1 MFALKKLLPN
11 IYRGVALLVIL
22 LSGCATNVVPIN
34 KPGNDVSIVK
44 VNEVQK
50 KIASCIA
57 EVNQSDDAKYV
68 DEHILALTE
77 KSPNATE
84 LFNSSDKIASDQ
96 ATVLIRFKESTLKC
110 RDIANKL
117 PSPALVAVY
126 TNFYTNIDAVYK
138 DLIDKRI
145 TIGVANQERQMRIQY
160 AKNRFAKILKSETG
174 G

>member
-1 MFALKKLLPN
+1 MKN
-11 IYRGVALLVIL
+11 IYRGIALLVTL
-22 LSGCATNVVPIN
+22 LSGCATNVALIN
-34 KPGNDVSIVK
+34 RPGNDVSIAK

-50 KIASCIA
+50 KIASCVA

-68 DEHILALTE
+68 DEHILVLTE
-77 KSPNATE
+77 KSLNAKE

-96 ATVLIRFKESTLKC
+96 AAVLIRFKESTLKC
-110 RDIANKL
+110 RAITNEL

-126 TNFYTNIDAVYK
+126 SNFYTNIDAVYN

-160 AKNRFAKILKSETG
+160 AKTRFAQILKSETG
-174 G
+174 E

>member
-1 MFALKKLLPN
+1 MKN
-11 IYRGVALLVIL
+11 IYRGIALLAIL
-22 LSGCATNVVPIN
+22 LSGCATNETPTN
-34 KPGNDVSIVK
+34 KPGNDVSIAK

-50 KIASCIA
+50 KIASCVA

-68 DEHILALTE
+68 DEHILVLTE
-77 KSPNATE
+77 KSQNAKE
-84 LFNSSDKIASDQ
+84 LFNSSDKIAFDQ
-96 ATVLIRFKESTLKC
+96 AAVLIRFKESTLKC
-110 RDIANKL
+110 RDITNEL

-126 TNFYTNIDAVYK
+126 ANFYTNIDAIYK

-160 AKNRFAKILKSETG
+160 AKSRFSQILKSETG

>member
-1 MFALKKLLPN
+1 MNN
-11 IYRGVALLVIL
+11 IYRGVAMVVIL
-22 LSGCATNVVPIN
+22 LSGCASNTSLTK
-34 KPGNDVSIVK
+34 KPNCDISIAK

-50 KIASCIA
+50 KIASCVA

-68 DEHILALTE
+68 DEHILVLTE
-77 KSPNATE
+77 KSPNAKE

-96 ATVLIRFKESTLKC
+96 AAVLIRFKESTLKC
-110 RDIANKL
+110 RAITNEL

-126 TNFYTNIDAVYK
+126 SNFYTNIDAVYK

-145 TIGVANQERQMRIQY
+145 TIGVANQERSMRIQY
-160 AKNRFAKILKSETG
+160 AKIRFAQILKSETG

>member
-1 MFALKKLLPN
+1 MKN
-11 IYRGVALLVIL
+11 IYRGVLMFAVL
-22 LSGCATNVVPIN
+22 LSGCATNTAPIKN
-34 KPGNDVSIVK
+34 PNNDVSIAK

-68 DEHILALTE
+68 DEHILVLTE
-77 KSPNATE
+77 KSPNAKE

-96 ATVLIRFKESTLKC
+96 AAVLVRFKESTLKC
-110 RDIANKL
+110 RDIANEL
-117 PSPALVAVY
+117 PSPALVGIY
-126 TNFYTNIDAVYK
+126 TNFYVNIDAVYK

-160 AKNRFAKILKSETG
+160 AKSRFAQILKSETG

>member
-1 MFALKKLLPN
+1 MNKVHMKN
-11 IYRGVALLVIL
+11 IYRGAALVVVL
-22 LSGCATNVVPIN
+22 LSGCATNTAPIN
-34 KPGNDVSIVK
+34 KPNNDVSIAK

-68 DEHILALTE
+68 DEHILVLTE
-77 KSPNATE
+77 RSPNAKE
-84 LFNSSDKIASDQ
+84 LFNSSDKLASDQ
-96 ATVLIRFKESTLKC
+96 AAVLKRFKESTLKC
-110 RDIANKL
+110 RQIANEL
-117 PSPALVAVY
+117 PSPALVTVY
-126 TNFYTNIDAVYK
+126 TNFYDNIDAVYK

-160 AKNRFAKILKSETG
+160 AKSRFTQILKSEAG

>member
-1 MFALKKLLPN
+1 MKN
-11 IYRGVALLVIL
+11 IYRGIALLVTL
-22 LSGCATNVVPIN
+22 LSGCATNVALIN
-34 KPGNDVSIVK
+34 RPGNDVSIAK

-50 KIASCIA
+50 KIASCVA

-68 DEHILALTE
+68 DEHILVLTE
-77 KSPNATE
+77 KSLNAKE

-96 ATVLIRFKESTLKC
+96 AAVLIRFKESTLKC
-110 RDIANKL
+110 RAITNEL

-126 TNFYTNIDAVYK
+126 SNFYTNIDAVYN

-160 AKNRFAKILKSETG
+160 AKTRFAQILKSET
-174 G
+174 

>member
-1 MFALKKLLPN
+1 MAPDVIAKAQIPANTAPIKKPN
-11 IYRGVALLVIL
+11 
-22 LSGCATNVVPIN
+22 
-34 KPGNDVSIVK
+34 NDVSIEK

-68 DEHILALTE
+68 DEHILVLTE
-77 KSPNATE
+77 KSSNAKE

-96 ATVLIRFKESTLKC
+96 AAVLVRFKESTLKC
-110 RDIANKL
+110 RDIANEL
-117 PSPALVAVY
+117 PSPALVGIY
-126 TNFYTNIDAVYK
+126 TNFYVNIDAVYK

-160 AKNRFAKILKSETG
+160 AKSRFAQILKSETG

>member
-1 MFALKKLLPN
+1 MKNIYHGVLMFA
-11 IYRGVALLVIL
+11 VL
-22 LSGCATNVVPIN
+22 LSGCATNTAP
-34 KPGNDVSIVK
+34 KKATNDVSIAK

-50 KIASCIA
+50 KISSCIA

-68 DEHILALTE
+68 DEHILVLTE
-77 KSPNATE
+77 KSPNAKE

-96 ATVLIRFKESTLKC
+96 AAVLIRFKESTLKC
-110 RDIANKL
+110 RAITNEL

-126 TNFYTNIDAVYK
+126 SNFYTNIDAVYK

-160 AKNRFAKILKSETG
+160 AKTRFAQILKSETG

>member
-1 MFALKKLLPN
+1 MRN
-11 IYRGVALLVIL
+11 IYRGIALLGIV
-22 LSGCATNVVPIN
+22 LSGCATNVAPIT

-50 KIASCIA
+50 KIASCVA

-68 DEHILALTE
+68 DEHILVLTE
-77 KSPNATE
+77 KSPNAKE

-96 ATVLIRFKESTLKC
+96 AAVLERFKESTLKC
-110 RDIANKL
+110 RAIANEL

-145 TIGVANQERQMRIQY
+145 TIGVANQERSMRIQY
-160 AKNRFAKILKSETG
+160 AKDRWAQILKTEKG
-174 G
+174 GS

>member
-1 MFALKKLLPN
+1 MKN
-11 IYRGVALLVIL
+11 IYRGIALLVVL

-34 KPGNDVSIVK
+34 KPGNDVSIAK

-50 KIASCIA
+50 KIASCVA

-68 DEHILALTE
+68 DEHILVLTE
-77 KSPNATE
+77 KSPNAKE

-96 ATVLIRFKESTLKC
+96 AAVLKRFKESTLKC
-110 RDIANKL
+110 RAIANEL

-126 TNFYTNIDAVYK
+126 TNFYINIDAVYK

-145 TIGVANQERQMRIQY
+145 TIGVANQERSMRIQY
-160 AKNRFAKILKSETG
+160 AKERWAQILKAEKGSS
-174 G
+174 

>member
-1 MFALKKLLPN
+1 MNN
-11 IYRGVALLVIL
+11 IYRGVAMVVIL
-22 LSGCATNVVPIN
+22 LSGCASNTSPVK
-34 KPGNDVSIVK
+34 KPNNDISIAK

-50 KIASCIA
+50 KIASCVA

-68 DEHILALTE
+68 DEHILVLTE
-77 KSPNATE
+77 KGANAKE

-96 ATVLIRFKESTLKC
+96 AVVLMRFKESTLKC
-110 RDIANKL
+110 RDIANEL

-145 TIGVANQERQMRIQY
+145 TIGVANQERSMRIQY
-160 AKNRFAKILKSETG
+160 AKERWAQILKSEKG
-174 G
+174 GS

>member
-1 MFALKKLLPN
+1 MKN
-11 IYRGVALLVIL
+11 IYHGVLMFVVL
-22 LSGCATNVVPIN
+22 LSGCATNTAP
-34 KPGNDVSIVK
+34 KKATNDVSIAK

-50 KIASCIA
+50 KISSCIA

-68 DEHILALTE
+68 DEHILVLTE
-77 KSPNATE
+77 KSPNAKE

-96 ATVLIRFKESTLKC
+96 AAVLIRFKESTLKC
-110 RDIANKL
+110 RAITNEL

-126 TNFYTNIDAVYK
+126 SNFYTNIDAVYK

-160 AKNRFAKILKSETG
+160 AKGRFAQILKSETG

>member
-1 MFALKKLLPN
+1 MKNIYHGVLMFA
-11 IYRGVALLVIL
+11 VL
-22 LSGCATNVVPIN
+22 LSGCATNTAP
-34 KPGNDVSIVK
+34 KKATNDVSIAK

-50 KIASCIA
+50 KISSCIA

-68 DEHILALTE
+68 DEHILVLTE
-77 KSPNATE
+77 KSPNAKE

-96 ATVLIRFKESTLKC
+96 AAVLIRFKESTLKC
-110 RDIANKL
+110 RAITNEL

-126 TNFYTNIDAVYK
+126 SNFYTNIDAVYK

-160 AKNRFAKILKSETG
+160 AKTRFAQILKSET
-174 G
+174 